1 MERKLRELASLFD
14 RIATDVTFMV
24 NEGKEEN
31 VAGMNVEL
39 WNYDEV
45 VAGYVEL
52 AGKYFFSPEL
62 VKLHGEIVEVRGY
75 ECDDI
80 ANVFDIKGNFICK
93 VEGEEIPEKIRAEK
107 ERRKNQLPHE
117 LLKILYPRGS
127 GVQLRAKE
135 LSPEEKRK
143 MQKEFESY
151 ERARKSVQALYGKH
165 TTEHKY
171 KNGGEGRT
179 SLPSPDSSS
188 KREDGKKCK
197 SSIPESLH
205 ISRDAFVS
213 FVQSLEGNSKN
224 RKLFLSYL
232 LKPLIQLYLGV
243 LPLPEAFDR
252 LNRFCQKVSSTPCGN
267 YSKESLSSNS
277 DFSAEGTS
285 IADISRSI
293 SPSPTSSEAGSPPPA
308 SLFKQENPDDKEV

>member
-62 VKLHGEIVEVRGY
+62 VKLHGEIVEVKGY
-75 ECDDI
+75 ECDDV

-93 VEGEEIPEKIRAEK
+93 VEGEEIPEKIRSEK

-165 TTEHKY
+165 TT
-171 KNGGEGRT
+171 
-179 SLPSPDSSS
+179 SSSPGSSS

-197 SSIPESLH
+197 NSIPESLH

-267 YSKESLSSNS
+267 YSKESLPSNS
-277 DFSAEGTS
+277 DFSAEDTS
-285 IADISRSI
+285 IADIPRPV
-293 SPSPTSSEAGSPPPA
+293 SPPLNEAGSPPPA
-308 SLFKQENPDDKEV
+308 SSFKEKTRMRGER